1 MHSEL
6 DELTAE
12 FQQYFKVEH
21 SIVINVVPKVGS
33 LPAETDFMT
42 AIPEPFLMAGN
53 VGQLNLNALRSLQRL
68 GELAEELA
76 NYLQLQAKKLDLLLH
91 YVLQQQDDSQYRFR
105 TLSYGG
111 AGLSFISSS
120 PLNALDVVEV
130 KLFLAENAGAIFCY
144 GQVLSCELVEQNAE
158 EFKISIVFKRI
169 RDEDRELL
177 VRASL
182 QQQARQLKLKAEQ
195 R

>member
-6 DELTAE
+6 DQLTTD

-21 SIVINVVPKVGS
+21 AIVINIVPKDGP
-33 LPAETDFMT
+33 LPDEATFLA
-42 AIPEPFLMAGN
+42 AIPEPFLLAGN
-53 VGQLNLNALRSLQRL
+53 IGQLNLNALRSLQRL

-76 NYLQLQAKKLDLLLH
+76 NYLQQQAKKLDLLLH
-91 YVLQQQDDSQYRFR
+91 YVLQQQDTVAHRFF
-105 TLSYGG
+105 TKSYGG
-111 AGLSFISSS
+111 AGLSFASES
-120 PLNALDVVEV
+120 PFTPLQVVEV
-130 KLFLAENAGAIFCY
+130 KLFLAENAGAVYCY
-144 GQVLSCELVEQNAE
+144 GQILSCEPADNGYLVNV
-158 EFKISIVFKRI
+158 VFQQI
-169 RDEDRELL
+169 REEDRELL

>member
-6 DELTAE
+6 DQLTAD

-21 SIVINVVPKVGS
+21 AIVINVQPKDGEIPDEATF
-33 LPAETDFMT
+33 LAG
-42 AIPEPFLMAGN
+42 IPEPFLLAGN
-53 VGQLNLNALRSLQRL
+53 IGQLNLSALRSLQRL

-76 NYLQLQAKKLDLLLH
+76 NYLQQQAKKLDLLLH
-91 YVLQQQDDSQYRFR
+91 YVLQQQDMANHRFV
-105 TLSYGG
+105 TTSYGG
-111 AGLSFISSS
+111 AGLSFVAKM
-120 PLNALDVVEV
+120 PFEVLQVVEV
-130 KLFLAENAGAIFCY
+130 KLFLAENAGAVYCY
-144 GQVLSCELVEQNAE
+144 GRVLSCDLAADGYVV
-158 EFKISIVFKRI
+158 KVVFQQI
-169 RDEDRELL
+169 REEDRELL

>member
-1 MHSEL
+1 MQSEL

-21 SIVINVVPKVGS
+21 SIVINILPKAGQ
-33 LPAETDFMT
+33 LPSEAEFLSV
-42 AIPEPFLMAGN
+42 IPEPFLMAGN
-53 VGQLNLNALRSLQRL
+53 IGQLNLNALRSLQRL

-91 YVLQQQDDSQYRFR
+91 YVLQQQDQSEHRYTTQ
-105 TLSYGG
+105 SYGG
-111 AGLSFISSS
+111 AGLSYISAT
-120 PLNALDVVEV
+120 PLTSFDLVEV

-144 GQVLSCELVEQNAE
+144 GQILSCEAHEHGHLIKV
-158 EFKISIVFKRI
+158 VFKLI
-169 RDEDRELL
+169 REEDRELL

>member
-6 DELTAE
+6 DQLTTD

-21 SIVINVVPKVGS
+21 AIVINVVSKDGP
-33 LPAETDFMT
+33 LPDEATFLA
-42 AIPEPFLMAGN
+42 AIPEPFLLAGN
-53 VGQLNLNALRSLQRL
+53 IGQLNLNALRSLQRL

-76 NYLQLQAKKLDLLLH
+76 NYLQQQAKKLDLLLH
-91 YVLQQQDDSQYRFR
+91 YVLQQQDTVAHRFF
-105 TLSYGG
+105 TKSYGG
-111 AGLSFISSS
+111 AGLSFASES
-120 PLNALDVVEV
+120 PFTALQVVEV
-130 KLFLAENAGAIFCY
+130 KLFLAENAGAVYCY
-144 GQVLSCELVEQNAE
+144 GQILSCEPADNGYLVNV
-158 EFKISIVFKRI
+158 VFRQI
-169 RDEDRELL
+169 REEDRELL